1 MLTAVRRLCGQ
12 PSTRP
17 IGVVDQ
23 SRVCISDP
31 ISPAPASAMGRG
43 SYLGERSAIE
53 PLGMRR
59 RAGKQPMG
67 GHLLA
72 AGAARPGNA
81 RRKSAHPIGENT

>member
-59 RAGKQPMG
+59 RAGKQPMA
-67 GHLLA
+67 GHPSPPA
-72 AGAARPGNA
+72 PRGQEVPVGN
-81 RRKSAHPIGENT
+81 RRTR